1 MHYWSPF
8 RAHAE
13 WMAELREFIYGNG
26 TLESERVASDDQ
38 CELGRWLYGEG
49 TRYRHLAEY
58 DNALQIHAALHRH
71 AAQVVD
77 LVRIGRRTEAA
88 AHVAPGGK
96 LRKMSAALVKAFA
109 QLNRRILPAR
119 RLGKGG
125 ERSAAPNSM
134 SGPPLTSTNR
144 Q

>member
-26 TLESERVASDDQ
+26 NMVSERVARDDL
-38 CELGRWLYGEG
+38 CELGEWLYGEG
-49 TRYRHLAEY
+49 KRFRHLEEY
-58 DNALQIHAALHRH
+58 DNARQVHAALHRH
-71 AAQVVD
+71 AAHVVN

-96 LRKMSAALVKAFA
+96 LRKKSAALVKAFA
-109 QLNRRILPAR
+109 RLNRKIVPAR
-119 RLGKGG
+119 KVGKGG
-125 ERSAAPNSM
+125 QHVAA
-134 SGPPLTSTNR
+134 L
-144 Q
+144 

>member
-26 TLESERVASDDQ
+26 TMESEHVARDDQ
-38 CELGRWLYGEG
+38 CELGNWLYGEG
-49 TRYRHLAEY
+49 KRYRHLEEY
-58 DNALQIHAALHRH
+58 DNARQIHAALHRH

-96 LRKMSAALVKAFA
+96 LRKMSGALVKAFA
-109 QLNRRILPAR
+109 QLNRRIVSAR
-119 RLGKGG
+119 RVGKGD
-125 ERSAAPNSM
+125 ERSATPRSL
-134 SGPPLTSTNR
+134 SGPPFFPTTR
-144 Q
+144 